1 LFVSSA
7 GAPPARA
14 LIGSQAMQLREV
26 NLTDPDIFQQG
37 VPHEMFRVL
46 RREAPVYWHEEP
58 NGPGFWAV
66 TKYHDLKTVSKQPRL
81 FSSARQGMMREDPAP
96 TDLPA
101 VQSIML
107 NMDPPQHRQYRTL
120 VNQAFTPRMIG
131 NLHGRIRTMVQE
143 IIDGVI
149 ERGECDFVEDVAALL
164 PLAVICE
171 MMGVPEED
179 RRHIYVIGNTMVGID
194 DPELQSK
201 GKPIVPGDAMAAFS
215 EMFVY
220 ARKLWTIAHE
230 TPSDD
235 LATALVTAELD
246 GRKLDEMEF
255 NFFFLLLLLAGNE
268 TTRTVTSNGMIEL
281 LNHPAQLDALR
292 KAPELVPSAVEE
304 ILRFAPAVHT
314 FRRTATTE
322 TELRG
327 QRIRENDKLLLWY
340 PSANR
345 DEDVFDEPD
354 RFDIRRSPN
363 EHVAFGF
370 GEHYCLG
377 ANLARL
383 ELQEIFR
390 GIVLRLHEVEMLAPP
405 RRLRSCFINGVKE
418 MRIVFRPGPRES
430 DR

>member
-1 LFVSSA
+1 
-7 GAPPARA
+7 
-14 LIGSQAMQLREV
+14 MQLRGV
-26 NLTDPDIFQQG
+26 NLTDPDIFQKG
-37 VPHEMFRVL
+37 TPHEMFRVL

-58 NGPGFWAV
+58 EGPGFWAV
-66 TKYHDLKTVSKQPRL
+66 TKYHDLKLVSKNPGL
-81 FSSARQGMMREDPAP
+81 FSSARQGTLRQDPPAN
-96 TDLPA
+96 DLPA
-101 VQSIML
+101 IQSIML
-107 NMDPPQHRQYRTL
+107 NMDPPRHRQYRTL

-131 NLHGRIRTMVQE
+131 NLHGRIRAMVQG

-149 ERGECDFVEDVAALL
+149 ERGECDFVEEVAALL

-171 MMGVPEED
+171 MMGVPHED
-179 RRHIYVIGNTMVGID
+179 RRHIYVLGNKMVGID
-194 DPELQSK
+194 DPELQG
-201 GKPIVPGDAMAAFS
+201 GKPIVPGDAMAAFG

-220 ARKLWTIAHE
+220 ASKLWQLAHD
-230 TPSDD
+230 TPRDD
-235 LATALVTAELD
+235 LATALVNAELE

-255 NFFFLLLLLAGNE
+255 NFFFLLLLIAGNE

-281 LNHPAQLDALR
+281 IQHPDQLHTLR
-292 KAPELVPSAVEE
+292 ENISLIPSAVEE

-314 FRRTATTE
+314 FRRTATAD

-327 QRIRENDKLLLWY
+327 QNIRADQKLLLWY

-345 DEDVFDEPD
+345 DEEVFENPD
-354 RFDIRRSPN
+354 TFNIRRSPN

-370 GEHYCLG
+370 GEHFCLG

-390 GIVLRLHEVEMLAPP
+390 GIVSRMHDMEMTSPP

-418 MRIVFRPGPRES
+418 MRVRFRPGPLAH
-430 DR
+430 